1 MLMGGGGAN
10 LALEVWRSAKIVRP
24 MRDYDVRVAVRAM
37 LVDEHAGEND
47 TRIVEEMGIWSGSA
61 RIDLA
66 VINGQLTGYELKSDS
81 DTLDRLPGQAELY
94 SRVFDEV
101 CLVVGSRHATEAKR
115 LVPRW
120 WGVIVATGVGTDLAL
135 KRVRKSKP
143 NPKPD
148 QLLVARLLWRDEA
161 LAALEVHGLAK
172 GWRSK
177 PAPELHQRLATELSQ
192 TALSEVVRS
201 ALKQRTGWLGQA
213 VSNEREVAVGTDL
226 HPRLAA
232 PWSPSSSYNLL
243 DSAVAPTA
251 D

>member
-1 MLMGGGGAN
+1 
-10 LALEVWRSAKIVRP
+10 

-37 LVDEHAGEND
+37 LVDEHAGDDD

-81 DTLDRLPGQAELY
+81 DTLDRLPAQAELY

-101 CLVVGSRHATEAKR
+101 CLVVGSRHASEAKH

-120 WGVIVATGVGTDLAL
+120 WGVIVATSVGEDITL

-148 QLLVARLLWRDEA
+148 QLLIARLLWRDEA
-161 LAALEVHGLAK
+161 LAALETFGLAK

-177 PAPELHQRLATELSQ
+177 SAPILHERLATELSYK
-192 TALSEVVRS
+192 ALSEVVR
-201 ALKQRTGWLGQA
+201 ATLKQRTGWLGQPIGDKRKVA
-213 VSNEREVAVGTDL
+213 VSSDLNPSLAVA
-226 HPRLAA
+226 
-232 PWSPSSSYNLL
+232 WSACPSHDLL
-243 DSAVAPTA
+243 DPAIAPATY
-251 D
+251 

>member
-1 MLMGGGGAN
+1 VGSGGTN
-10 LALEVWRSAKIVRP
+10 LALDAGGSAGIVWR

-37 LVDEHAGEND
+37 LLDEHAGDCD

-61 RIDLA
+61 RIDIA

-81 DTLDRLPGQAELY
+81 DTLDRLPAQAELY

-101 CLVVGSRHATEAKR
+101 CLVVGSRHASEAKH

-120 WGVIVATGVGTDLAL
+120 WGVIVATGAGNDLAL

-148 QLLVARLLWRDEA
+148 RLLVARLLWRDEA
-161 LAALEVHGLAK
+161 LAALEAHGLAK

-177 PAPELHQRLATELSQ
+177 SAPALHERLASELSHE
-192 TALSEVVRS
+192 ALSAAVRA
-201 ALKQRTGWLGQA
+201 ALKQRSGWLGQP
-213 VSNEREVAVGTDL
+213 VSDKRKVSVGSDL
-226 HPRLAA
+226 NPSLAA
-232 PWSPSSSYNLL
+232 AWSASAGHNLL
-243 DSAVAPTA
+243 DSAVAPTTR
-251 D
+251 